1 MQPLFVLH
9 PRPPYAFDTLLAFVR
24 RYAHPVLHHAHAD
37 AYRHI
42 LRIDDRLALIE
53 VRSHGTTNAPQLAVN
68 LLAAT
73 DDIPI
78 DVLQSRLA
86 HILAIDVDRAS
97 FFEYANQHQPLA
109 SVIAPLHGLPLLRTD
124 DLFEA
129 LMCVIIEQ
137 QIAWKTALRAQ
148 RWLLEWAGHRLDHDS
163 QPYYAFPTPAQIA
176 AASVDDLK
184 PLKITFG
191 RMRLMI
197 SLAEQVASGQLDLA
211 SLTTLSPLDCYHA
224 LLKLKGIGHWTAAVI
239 VSRAMGRSPLITYN
253 DVALQAAVNYL
264 FFDKEGRTTPEAVQ
278 QVFAPL
284 GDYAAE
290 AADYTLIRWVFERY

>member
-1 MQPLFVLH
+1 MKHLFNLQ
-9 PRPPYAFDTLLAFVR
+9 PRPPYAFNTLLAFVA
-24 RYAHPVLHHAHAD
+24 RYAHPVLHHVHND
-37 AYRHI
+37 TYRHMM
-42 LRIDDRLALIE
+42 RVDDHLTLVE
-53 VRSHGTTNAPQLAVN
+53 VRDLGTVDAPELAVN

-73 DDIPI
+73 G
-78 DVLQSRLA
+78 DVSPDAVRPRLA
-86 HILAIDVDRAS
+86 HILAADVDRHG
-97 FFEYANQHQPLA
+97 FFEFIKQYPTISNVITPLY
-109 SVIAPLHGLPLLRTD
+109 GLPLLRTD

-148 RWLLEWAGHRLDHDS
+148 RWLLEWANQRLDYDGMT
-163 QPYYAFPTPAQIA
+163 YYAFPTPAQIA
-176 AASVDDLK
+176 ATTVDDLK

-197 SLAEQVASGQLDLA
+197 TLAEQVASGQLDLA
-211 SLTTLSPLDCYHA
+211 SLAKLSPLDCYNA

-253 DVALQAAVNYL
+253 DVALQAAVN
-264 FFDKEGRTTPEAVQ
+264 FFYFNTEGRTTPETVQ
-278 QVFAPL
+278 QVFASL
-284 GDYAAE
+284 GEYASE